1 MTKKSLKPSTLEIA
15 LKNAHQW
22 VAPFPEIRRQQKG
35 NATTFNIG
43 EVAYAIVDLVDEHIH
58 IKIRKPA
65 QLNEDLTARLPFYK
79 QEHKDGQ
86 EWLLFSTPA
95 DNKPG
100 PALEA
105 GIGRFAGTML
115 RQLREQLGVDF

>member
-1 MTKKSLKPSTLEIA
+1 MAKKSSKPSTLEIA
-15 LKNAHQW
+15 LKNAHLW
-22 VAPFPEIRRQQKG
+22 VAPFPEIRRQQ
-35 NATTFNIG
+35 NDNCTSFYIG
-43 EVAYAIVDLVDEHIH
+43 EVAYATVELVDAHIH
-58 IKIRKPA
+58 IKLQKPM
-65 QLNEDLTARLPFYK
+65 QLNEDLTARLVFYK
-79 QEHKDGQ
+79 QEHKDGKN
-86 EWLLFSTPA
+86 WLLFSTPA